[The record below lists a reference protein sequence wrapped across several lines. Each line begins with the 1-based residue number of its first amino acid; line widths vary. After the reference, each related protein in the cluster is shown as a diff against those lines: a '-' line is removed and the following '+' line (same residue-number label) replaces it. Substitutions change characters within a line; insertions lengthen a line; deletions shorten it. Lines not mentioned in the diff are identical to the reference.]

1 MLISIYFFLFTKYL
15 SYVVPLIVIW
25 RKKIRGKIISYLSL
39 FLSFSLVFSLT
50 SRMFALANGSAIPVY
65 HIAIFIRYIFF
76 LLIFNDLRKNPR
88 LFWICS
94 ILACCIFF
102 FESIYLNGWWDNN
115 ELMTNFSNVSLTA
128 IAIPYLY
135 IISNQ
140 KDSEISIFKFYLIGS
155 ILVYNGSFIV
165 LSLFETE
172 IAQDQSFADFFL
184 IIYYNIVETFLNLGI
199 AYSIWKLKEA

>member
-1 MLISIYFFLFTKYL
+1 MKVSIYFFLITKYL
-15 SYVVPLIVIW
+15 SYVIPLILIR
-25 RKKIRGKIISYLSL
+25 RKKIRGKIISYLRL
-39 FLSFSLVFSLT
+39 FLSISLAFSLL
-50 SRMFALANGSAIPVY
+50 SRMFALTKGSAIPVY

-88 LFWICS
+88 LLWICS
-94 ILACCIFF
+94 ILACCIFYY
-102 FESIYLNGWWDNN
+102 ESIHLNGWWDNN

-172 IAQDQSFADFFL
+172 IAQYQSFADFFL

-199 AYSIWKLKEA
+199 AYSLWKLKEA